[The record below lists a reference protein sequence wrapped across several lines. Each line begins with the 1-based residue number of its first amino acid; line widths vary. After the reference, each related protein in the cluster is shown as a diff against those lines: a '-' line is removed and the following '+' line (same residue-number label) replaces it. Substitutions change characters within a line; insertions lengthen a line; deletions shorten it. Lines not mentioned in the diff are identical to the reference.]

1 MGMDNVF
8 PGIGFNP
15 EVHGRTEMTKPEL
28 DISWNQEVIL
38 VQKEFSL
45 VEFDRLQKIKGKD
58 PLFKGQSKEFIVEQ
72 YRKILDENTR
82 QL

>member
-15 EVHGRTEMTKPEL
+15 EVHGRKESIKPEL

-58 PLFKGQSKEFIVEQ
+58 PLFKGQSKESIVEQ